1 MLTIGLPPST
11 DLFLAPH
18 VTPGCVQ
25 LFVCGPSVSVTLTQ
39 NHLPLLRR
47 LKMLAEAA
55 IERLEMPAEN

>member
-11 DLFLAPH
+11 DLFLAPQ

-25 LFVCGPSVSVTLTQ
+25 LLIGGPHASVTLTQ

-47 LKMLAEAA
+47 LKVLAEDA
-55 IERLEMPAEN
+55 IERLETTVEN